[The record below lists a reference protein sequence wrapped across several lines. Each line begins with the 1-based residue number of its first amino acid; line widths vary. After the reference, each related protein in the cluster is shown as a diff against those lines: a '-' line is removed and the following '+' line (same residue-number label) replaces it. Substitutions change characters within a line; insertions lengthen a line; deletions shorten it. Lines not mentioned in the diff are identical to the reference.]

1 MKCPNCGGITEV
13 RETRALF
20 DQCVSRRTR
29 DCQRCELRFNTY
41 EIGDALWGTISKH
54 MQPHSKAVVKRRGL
68 TLRNLKI
75 AERLKAGEKHL
86 TISIDFNLS
95 PNMVS
100 TIARRMGIPSKRM
113 RKPLSTHVSAKPRRG
128 K

>member
-1 MKCPNCGGITEV
+1 
-13 RETRALF
+13 
-20 DQCVSRRTR
+20 
-29 DCQRCELRFNTY
+29 
-41 EIGDALWGTISKH
+41 
-54 MQPHSKAVVKRRGL
+54 MQPHSKSVVNRRGL
-68 TLRNLKI
+68 TLRNFKI

-113 RKPLSTHVSAKPRRG
+113 RKPLSTHKSAKPRRV

>member
-1 MKCPNCGGITEV
+1 MKCPNCGGSTEV
-13 RETRALF
+13 RETRPLYE
-20 DQCVSRRTR
+20 QTVSRRTR
-29 DCQRCELRFNTY
+29 DCQRCELRFSTY
-41 EIGDALWGTISKH
+41 EIDDALWGTISKH
-54 MQPHSKAVVKRRGL
+54 MKPHSKAVLKRRGL
-68 TLRNLKI
+68 TLRNLQI

-95 PNMVS
+95 HNMVS

-113 RKPLSTHVSAKPRRG
+113 RKNLSTHDSAKPRR